1 MIMVVG
7 KLLIGIGLISE
18 SDDTPLLLSLM
29 LKNIPVVLFVRSL
42 IVLQTKTN
50 NEAQIYD
57 QNGLKLL
64 VEAVLDIVPVV
75 S

>member
-1 MIMVVG
+1 MVVG